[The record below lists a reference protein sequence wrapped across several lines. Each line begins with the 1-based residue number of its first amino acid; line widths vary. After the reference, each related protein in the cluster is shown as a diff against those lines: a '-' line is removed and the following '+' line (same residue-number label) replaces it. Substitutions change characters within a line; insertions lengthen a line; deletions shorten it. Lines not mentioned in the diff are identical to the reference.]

1 MGLVTEPGFIRTDG
15 STQRLIR
22 VVSYD
27 WQGHTPLHS
36 HPARPGLHLETI
48 QN

>member
-1 MGLVTEPGFIRTDG
+1 MGLVTEPGFISSDG
-15 STQRLIR
+15 STQRLSR

-36 HPARPGLHLETI
+36 LPARPGLHLEAI